1 MSPDR
6 NAATR
11 RERRT
16 IEAEKVGRRGVTTE
30 NGKLVEGEDQTNNK
44 MLTTEVTEAT
54 ENEYTKMVRSVERR
68 GWLTRGREP
77 RVGEAAIF

>member
-16 IEAEKVGRRGVTTE
+16 IEAEKVGGRGVTTE
-30 NGKLVEGEDQTNNK
+30 NGKLVEGEDKTKNK
-44 MLTTEVTEAT
+44 MLTTEDTEDTARPLAAT
-54 ENEYTKMVRSVERR
+54 KVRMASDSGMLLV
-68 GWLTRGREP
+68 
-77 RVGEAAIF
+77 